1 LKIRLLQYN
10 NQLINKGKLKSL
22 VAKKVPAPVGAKPE
36 DFIPNKTRLDS
47 TQTVHE
53 VEAYGSAWPVS
64 HADKPNAWGLYDM
77 IGNVWEWCQ
86 DGTQSVICGGSCL
99 APPEYV
105 LLNDPSDYSVEFNK
119 DKTACDVGFRVVVLA
134 R

>member
-1 LKIRLLQYN
+1 MADDYN
-10 NQLINKGKLKSL
+10 NQLINKGKIESL

-36 DFIPNKTRLDS
+36 DFVKQKTRLDS
-47 TQTVHE
+47 TKTAHE
-53 VEAYGSAWPVS
+53 VEAYGSAWPVD
-64 HADKPNAWGLYDM
+64 HAEKTNNWGLYDM

-105 LLNDPSDYSVEFNK
+105 TDPSNYSVEFNE
-119 DKTACDVGFRVVVLA
+119 TACDVGFRVVVPA